1 MTEKKAAFG
10 NNFTPEQRAAALKRA
25 AEMRAARAEY
35 LDRVKSGEVAI
46 ATALADGKE
55 KPVIGRIKAK
65 RLLMALPGVGA
76 AKAQSAMTAIGIAES
91 RRASGSDRPKNSLN
105 FSGRCARCV
114 APRGNEE
121 PYARPWSRRPS
132 GGGSFLS
139 RSRVS
144 GVRMSAS
151 RSGNMNGR
159 GGGRGRARIASRA
172 NIPAAPEGA
181 R

>member
-55 KPVIGRIKAK
+55 NPVVGRIKAK

-91 RRASGSDRPKNSLN
+91 RR
-105 FSGRCARCV
+105 V
-114 APRGNEE
+114 AGIGQGNEE